1 MLKAIRS
8 LYECTQLHPAIAA
21 HTEHTFFEFFVGD
34 FVNYCVDHRQ
44 KKPQSLSIIIP
55 HAHHHAHAYSVI

>member
-1 MLKAIRS
+1 MLKAIRF

-21 HTEHTFFEFFVGD
+21 HTEHTFFEFSWATLSITVLTID
-34 FVNYCVDHRQ
+34 K

-55 HAHHHAHAYSVI
+55 YAHHHAHAYSII